1 MSEWIKFNSGVQPVL
16 DGVKVTIKT
25 AGGDIETGIAEG
37 FAWELLGYDSD
48 IVAFK
53 VEDSPQVESIPRE
66 LSAREYAA
74 IKLRVPDSGT
84 DWLDAMIERSRM
96 MDFAQFAMPEVMKE
110 WWDNREKTSES
121 SFDEDAD
128 IMASDCFLMAES
140 MLKASKGE

>member
-1 MSEWIKFNSGVQPVL
+1 MSNEDKPAFP
-16 DGVKVTIKT
+16 TPRY
-25 AGGDIETGIAEG
+25 ARGDMYSLGIS
-37 FAWELLGYDSD
+37 L
-48 IVAFK
+48 
-53 VEDSPQVESIPRE
+53 
-66 LSAREYAA
+66 REYAA

-84 DWLDAMIERSRM
+84 DWLDSMIERSRM

-128 IMASDCFLMAES
+128 IMASDCFLMAEA

>member
-1 MSEWIKFNSGVQPVL
+1 MNNQDKPAFPKQASEFSGEYFGMYL
-16 DGVKVTIKT
+16 
-25 AGGDIETGIAEG
+25 
-37 FAWELLGYDSD
+37 
-48 IVAFK
+48 
-53 VEDSPQVESIPRE
+53 
-66 LSAREYAA
+66 REYAA

-121 SFDEDAD
+121 SFDEDTD
-128 IMASDCFLMAES
+128 IMASDCFLMAEA

>member
-1 MSEWIKFNSGVQPVL
+1 MSNQDKPAFPVVSYMQPQGIGASVMEIK
-16 DGVKVTIKT
+16 
-25 AGGDIETGIAEG
+25 GGMS
-37 FAWELLGYDSD
+37 L
-48 IVAFK
+48 
-53 VEDSPQVESIPRE
+53 
-66 LSAREYAA
+66 REYAA
-74 IKLRVPDSGT
+74 IKLCVPDSGT

-128 IMASDCFLMAES
+128 IMASDCFLMAEA

>member
-1 MSEWIKFNSGVQPVL
+1 MSNQDKPAFPTDTEESPFCKAHTGL
-16 DGVKVTIKT
+16 T
-25 AGGDIETGIAEG
+25 AR
-37 FAWELLGYDSD
+37 
-48 IVAFK
+48 
-53 VEDSPQVESIPRE
+53 Q
-66 LSAREYAA
+66 YAA

-84 DWLDAMIERSRM
+84 DWLDAMIDRSRM

-128 IMASDCFLMAES
+128 IMASDCFLMAEA